1 MAIIWNFFLLFS
13 IFCALLTGHTGA
25 LSAAAL
31 QGAGQGAALAVSLAG
46 PLCLWSGVNHLLTQ
60 TGLAGA
66 LARLLTPALGRL
78 FPNAWKNSEIRQAIS
93 ANVSANLLG
102 LGSAATPPGLRA
114 VRQMAAGLDGR
125 ASDELC
131 RLVVL
136 NTASVQL
143 IPATVAAIR
152 AGQGAAAP
160 FDLLPAVWFTS
171 LCSVT
176 EGLLVAKG
184 LSKWT

>member
-1 MAIIWNFFLLFS
+1 M
-13 IFCALLTGHTGA
+13 
-25 LSAAAL
+25 
-31 QGAGQGAALAVSLAG
+31 
-46 PLCLWSGVNHLLTQ
+46 
-60 TGLAGA
+60 
-66 LARLLTPALGRL
+66 
-78 FPNAWKNSEIRQAIS
+78 
-93 ANVSANLLG
+93 
-102 LGSAATPPGLRA
+102 
-114 VRQMAAGLDGR
+114 
-125 ASDELC
+125 
-131 RLVVL
+131 VL

-176 EGLLVAKG
+176 VGLLVAKG